1 MVVTAEFYG
10 VRAVTASLAVRI
22 TEDRIAK
29 AYRVA
34 LRHETESDM
43 GVWFFF
49 FTGSLRLGTSEFPKC
64 CCELPRIVTWG
75 LSLAVISSLHDS
87 VCLWPSGKA
96 LGW

>member
-49 FTGSLRLGTSEFPKC
+49 FLLGHFALAPASSPSAVVSYLALLRGDYL
-64 CCELPRIVTWG
+64 
-75 LSLAVISSLHDS
+75 
-87 VCLWPSGKA
+87 
-96 LGW
+96 